1 MPPACSARLPAACLP
16 ASRAPACRLHLRAAS
31 LLGCSAACLLLFA
44 PSRALGFLLAAS
56 PAPVVWPPATAARPG
71 LTRCEASGPG
81 SSAGGLAGACLLHG
95 AWGSGGTPGP
105 PPSSLVRVGSL
116 PVSRPSATWQHP
128 TPRPAAPPPTPRTL
142 TWHPVCPP
150 LYPPLRPPQV
160 SRALEHVEE
169 GHKMLQAAKK
179 AQRSTRKWACC
190 ITVFILI
197 IIAIIV
203 LVVFMRQRH

>member
-128 TPRPAAPPPTPRTL
+128 TPRPAAPPPTHPPSLGTPSVLLSTPPSAPPR
-142 TWHPVCPP
+142 CPARWSMWRRGTRCCRRRRKRSAAP
-150 LYPPLRPPQV
+150 ASGPAA
-160 SRALEHVEE
+160 SRSSFSSL
-169 GHKMLQAAKK
+169 
-179 AQRSTRKWACC
+179 
-190 ITVFILI
+190 
-197 IIAIIV
+197 
-203 LVVFMRQRH
+203 